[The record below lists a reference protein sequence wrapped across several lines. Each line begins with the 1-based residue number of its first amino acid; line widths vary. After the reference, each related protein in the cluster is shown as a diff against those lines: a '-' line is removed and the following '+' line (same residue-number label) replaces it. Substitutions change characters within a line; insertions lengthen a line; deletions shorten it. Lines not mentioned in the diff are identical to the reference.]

1 MNQEKTGKFIAGA
14 RNQQGLTQKELAEK
28 IGVSDKTIS
37 KWECGKSMPD
47 ISYMDALCNS
57 LDINMNE
64 LISGERLTEAAYSV
78 KAEENIMALMKE
90 NEKTRKSTK
99 RRIIIGIL
107 LVVLAIVFI
116 LICTGGIKLLY
127 SYFDMPTIIMLLLLN
142 VACVM
147 LSGKR
152 EYADILK
159 VLQKISIHNGVLIGC
174 MSLIIVLYKMGD
186 YSQIGPNLVIC
197 LLAIVYAVIE
207 YLVVFLLRQHVNETK
222 SE

>member
-14 RNQQGLTQKELAEK
+14 RNQMGLTQKELAEK

-152 EYADILK
+152 EYVDILN
-159 VLQKISIHNGVLIGC
+159 VLQKISIYSGVLIGF
-174 MSLIIVLYKMGD
+174 MSLIIVLYKMED
-186 YSQIGPNLVIC
+186 YSHIGQNLVIC
-197 LLAIVYAVIE
+197 FLSVVYAVIE
-207 YLVVFLLRQHVNETK
+207 YLVVFLLKQHIKEIK
-222 SE
+222 